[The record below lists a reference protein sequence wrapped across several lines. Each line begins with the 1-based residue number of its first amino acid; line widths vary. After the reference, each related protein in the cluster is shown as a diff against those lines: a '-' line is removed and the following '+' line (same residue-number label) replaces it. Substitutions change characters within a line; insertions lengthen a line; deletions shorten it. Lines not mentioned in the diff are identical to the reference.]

1 MQHQKATVS
10 FSFMFWVRI
19 VHLELSFRFNILIKK
34 DQISSE
40 NIFLEKSM
48 MFFKL
53 IIKLQN
59 EKETISYFFSVGKI
73 YKDV

>member
-1 MQHQKATVS
+1 MQHQKVTVS

-19 VHLELSFRFNILIKK
+19 VHLELSFTGHGEFSFQYFNKKK

-59 EKETISYFFSVGKI
+59 EKKQFPTFSQ
-73 YKDV
+73 

>member
-1 MQHQKATVS
+1 MQHQKVTVS

-19 VHLELSFRFNILIKK
+19 VHLELSFTGHGEFSFQYFNKK
-34 DQISSE
+34 RP
-40 NIFLEKSM
+40 NLFRKHFLEKSM

-59 EKETISYFFSVGKI
+59 EKKQFPTYSQ
-73 YKDV
+73 

>member
-34 DQISSE
+34 RP
-40 NIFLEKSM
+40 NLFRKHFLEKSM

-59 EKETISYFFSVGKI
+59 EKETISYFFSEGKI
-73 YKDV
+73 